1 MTSAPVASARE
12 TFVGLSPLELDTWRA
27 LLRAHAHVTR
37 RLESELLRDEDL
49 PLASYDVLVQLSESP
64 GRRLRMT
71 DLAERV
77 LLSRSGL
84 TRLVDR
90 LERDGLVA
98 RERCADDARGTFTVL
113 TDGGQARLE
122 RAAPGHLAGVHEH
135 VTGRFDD
142 EELATLGAL
151 LGRLLEG
158 VPDLTGK
165 PGTGC

>member
-1 MTSAPVASARE
+1 MTSAPVAPERGA
-12 TFVGLSPLELDTWRA
+12 FPGLSPMELHAWRS
-27 LLRAHAHVTR
+27 LLRAHSHVTR

-90 LERDGLVA
+90 LERDGLVV
-98 RERCADDARGTFTVL
+98 RERCSSDARGTFTVL
-113 TDGGQARLE
+113 TEAGQARLE

-142 EELATLGAL
+142 DELRTLAAL
-151 LGRLLEG
+151 LGRMLEG
-158 VPDLTGK
+158 VPDLTGE
-165 PGTGC
+165 PGTDC